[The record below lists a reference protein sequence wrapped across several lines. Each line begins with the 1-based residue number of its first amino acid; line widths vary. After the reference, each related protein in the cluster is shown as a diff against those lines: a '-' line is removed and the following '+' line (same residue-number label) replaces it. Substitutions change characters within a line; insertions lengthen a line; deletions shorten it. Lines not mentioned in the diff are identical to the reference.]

1 MAWNEP
7 KDLLERAT
15 NARFLTDYLAGQYAA
30 NGESHFVLAL
40 DSAWGR
46 GKTYFLTNWKEDLQD
61 EGYPVVYFDAWAN
74 DFSEDPLVALIS
86 ELFAGLAP
94 IYKNVP
100 GASKIALNVKKGALK
115 ASKLTIKVLLN
126 LLLKK
131 LAGESLDGIQAYM
144 DDEIESETDSNR
156 GAENSPSP
164 EKAAID
170 KKALNKAIDDL
181 TTAAFKEHA
190 SKKRAITE
198 FRMSLASLLDVIKK
212 HKKDMKLPLFIF
224 IDELDRCRPNFA
236 VEVLEVVKH
245 LFDVPGVYFVIATHI
260 DQLAASINVLY
271 GEKFDSRQY
280 LKRFFQQEYVLP
292 SPEPMKFIQYLYQQY
307 RPLATLPEHRLFV
320 LFENASFLNPPAPP
334 REIAQEVEVFLCL
347 AKAFNLSLRDMEQA
361 MVMLKAICLTW
372 KKERQ
377 MHLCYLLFWIML
389 RQKNAEIFT
398 QIVEADHDDAL
409 RDLIKGCMSDK
420 PTIAV
425 NNTKPMSIA
434 TIISYYYERRY
445 WTDRAWTE
453 NAEKGRLN
461 WHHLP
466 DAIGLALNK
475 ELRNE
480 LSVPNTTFIFSHY
493 PALVEQAGQLHI

>member
-1 MAWNEP
+1 MTG
-7 KDLLERAT
+7 L
-15 NARFLTDYLAGQYAA
+15 
-30 NGESHFVLAL
+30 
-40 DSAWGR
+40 
-46 GKTYFLTNWKEDLQD
+46 
-61 EGYPVVYFDAWAN
+61 
-74 DFSEDPLVALIS
+74 FSALIDYMEEEAWKYEILEGETILRFHFKGS
-86 ELFAGLAP
+86 SGRLLCYAEVDEEKFWLIFYAYMPVNTPPEKMDEMAEFICRANRGMRIGNFELDYDDGE
-94 IYKNVP
+94 IRYKTSIDAE
-100 GASKIALNVKKGALK
+100 GGE
-115 ASKLTIKVLLN
+115 LTHSMIDN
-126 LLLKK
+126 LLRANLSTINRYFPGIMSVIYSDKEVLDQAIEA
-131 LAGESLDGIQAYM
+131 LADA
-144 DDEIESETDSNR
+144 T
-156 GAENSPSP
+156 
-164 EKAAID
+164 
-170 KKALNKAIDDL
+170 
-181 TTAAFKEHA
+181 FKEHA